1 MMGLAVFAFTAAAV
15 LALGFAFLPE
25 PFDRRR
31 QRLALAQGRPVPDPA
46 AARKKPRRPPLRL
59 RLADARGGVLS
70 ALRLAL
76 QRAGLRITAP
86 GFIILCGLC
95 ASPLVLVLG
104 FFGIPVLLGGPVTL
118 IVALIGGRIYLGARQ
133 RRFREAFVAEL
144 PNAID
149 AIVRGV
155 RAGLP
160 LQETARL
167 VAREATEP
175 LRSEFQRMLDQVALG
190 QNLPDAVLA
199 LYERVPTPDVKF
211 FAVVLSVQ
219 SQAGGNLSEA
229 LGNLSGVLRTRK
241 RMENR
246 VKALS
251 SEARTSAV
259 IIGSL
264 PFAIGI
270 IVSVTTPD
278 YMAPLLTTGTGEVCL
293 AIAGVLMAI
302 GILVMRRLIR
312 FEV

>member
-1 MMGLAVFAFTAAAV
+1 MTGLAVFAFTVAAV
-15 LALGFAFLPE
+15 LALGFALLPA
-25 PFDRRR
+25 PLDRRR
-31 QRLALAQGRPVPDPA
+31 RRLALAQGQPVPDPA
-46 AARKKPRRPPLRL
+46 SARKKSRRTPLRL
-59 RLADARGGVLS
+59 RLADGRGGFLAS
-70 ALRLAL
+70 LRLAL
-76 QRAGLRITAP
+76 QRAGLRITAS
-86 GFIILCGLC
+86 GFVILCGLC

-104 FFGIPVLLGGPVTL
+104 LFGIPALLGVPVTL
-118 IVALIGGRIYLGARQ
+118 QVALIGGRMYLGACQ
-133 RRFREAFVAEL
+133 RRYREAFAAEL

-190 QNLPDAVLA
+190 QSLPEAVLA

-278 YMAPLLTTGTGEVCL
+278 YMAPLLTTGAGQVCL
-293 AIAGVLMAI
+293 GVAGVLMGA